1 MPGQARVARRP
12 VIMDRPCTTASA
24 VVHGDQRRWV
34 RKRSFTQ
41 FSRRPSR
48 KYLAAVRAA
57 IERTMPLELPHARG
71 IRHALVLRP
80 LGPCPQ
86 TYPRAVGMP
95 AKHPLGG
102 SSG

>member
-1 MPGQARVARRP
+1 MPGQARVTRRP

-57 IERTMPLELPHARG
+57 IERMSR
-71 IRHALVLRP
+71 AL
-80 LGPCPQ
+80 
-86 TYPRAVGMP
+86 
-95 AKHPLGG
+95 
-102 SSG
+102 SGV